1 MRTSLHFGGFE
12 GSFPAVAAPLS
23 IVVTTA
29 RPQAADALP
38 GAFFGAAFALLNPPL
53 AGDLLHAVP
62 FLPTTA
68 ESEGNQKGGVFSGAF
83 ILFMST
89 GRWQSSNARL
99 NPWALCP
106 TVSTGKTKLKII

>member
-23 IVVTTA
+23 VVVTTA
-29 RPQAADALP
+29 RPQAADSLP

-62 FLPTTA
+62 FLSTTT
-68 ESEGNQKGGVFSGAF
+68 ESEENQRRDLQRAF
-83 ILFMST
+83 VLFMST
-89 GRWQSSNARL
+89 GCWQSSNARQH
-99 NPWALCP
+99 PWAFCP
-106 TVSTGKTKLKII
+106 TVSTGKRKLKII